1 MSPTLQNR
9 FLSIA
14 PPGKSLHLTR
24 QGSESPDVQPHGNGD
39 RRLDSGGTWPQN
51 LKCGLVTLHVQ
62 SLCLKPLHRLK
73 SKPHSKPIPAVLVE
87 AITPGHAAPCNTG
100 HPCPVHWDCDQLWHS
115 ACPHSPSSQ
124 PCRLWRTR
132 GTQASASSG
141 LEEHLPPA
149 RALGH
154 LEAPLP
160 TGCCLGPQ
168 PHLPQDSSPDRED
181 QWHAG
186 KCLATH
192 SLGAK

>member
-1 MSPTLQNR
+1 MSPTLQSR

-24 QGSESPDVQPHGNGD
+24 QGSESPDVLPDVQPHGNGD
-39 RRLDSGGTWPQN
+39 IRLDSGGTWPQN

-62 SLCLKPLHRLK
+62 SL
-73 SKPHSKPIPAVLVE
+73 SE
-87 AITPGHAAPCNTG
+87 APSQAQEQTPFQTHTCCVGGSHHTWACNTG
-100 HPCPVHWDCDQLWHS
+100 HPCPVHWDCEQLWHS

-168 PHLPQDSSPDRED
+168 PHLPQDSSPDRIS
-181 QWHAG
+181 G
-186 KCLATH
+186 MLVNV
-192 SLGAK
+192 